1 MRRRRVDQLEDVLT
15 ADDGVAR
22 DFYRFVFT
30 PFAQGYT
37 APNSVPKIWDIRRQ
51 KRSNEMQ
58 KQVSMQQLSAMQGAP
73 VYDDAGD
80 RIGSVEEIFYDTQ
93 MNEPAWVGIGT
104 GFLGTKRVLVPVEGA
119 RVEGD
124 GVYVPYPK
132 DKVKDSPDI
141 DSDEIDR
148 ETENELY
155 AYYGL
160 TGGGSGTEATGE
172 SDASMTRSEEELR
185 VGKRA
190 TETGQARLRKWVE
203 TEPVSED
210 VELRQER
217 ATVTRERI
225 DQPVSGAEIG
235 EQEVDVTLR
244 GEEPVVDKQT
254 VAKER
259 VGLTKDVEV
268 EEETVTGEVRK
279 ERVEVEGDADQR

>member
-1 MRRRRVDQLEDVLT
+1 
-15 ADDGVAR
+15 
-22 DFYRFVFT
+22 
-30 PFAQGYT
+30 
-37 APNSVPKIWDIRRQ
+37 
-51 KRSNEMQ
+51 
-58 KQVSMQQLSAMQGAP
+58 
-73 VYDDAGD
+73 VYDDASD

-119 RVEGD
+119 RVEDD

-160 TGGGSGTEATGE
+160 TGGGSATEATGE

-190 TETGQARLRKWVE
+190 TETGRARLRKWVE
-203 TEPVSED
+203 TEAVSED

-244 GEEPVVDKQT
+244 GEEAVVDKQT

-259 VGLTKDVEV
+259 IGVTKEVDV

>member
-1 MRRRRVDQLEDVLT
+1 V
-15 ADDGVAR
+15 
-22 DFYRFVFT
+22 
-30 PFAQGYT
+30 
-37 APNSVPKIWDIRRQ
+37 
-51 KRSNEMQ
+51 Q

-73 VYDDAGD
+73 VYDDASD

-119 RVEGD
+119 RVEDD

-160 TGGGSGTEATGE
+160 TGGGSATEATGE

-190 TETGQARLRKWVE
+190 TETGRARLRKWVE

-210 VELRQER
+210 VELRQEH

-244 GEEPVVDKQT
+244 GEEAVVDKQT

-259 VGLTKDVEV
+259 IGVTKDVDV

>member
-1 MRRRRVDQLEDVLT
+1 
-15 ADDGVAR
+15 
-22 DFYRFVFT
+22 
-30 PFAQGYT
+30 
-37 APNSVPKIWDIRRQ
+37 
-51 KRSNEMQ
+51 
-58 KQVSMQQLSAMQGAP
+58 MQGAP
-73 VYDDAGD
+73 VFDDASD

-119 RVEGD
+119 RVEDD

-160 TGGGSGTEATGE
+160 TGGGSATEATGE

-190 TETGQARLRKWVE
+190 TETGRARLRKWVE

-244 GEEPVVDKQT
+244 GEEAVVDKQT

-259 VGLTKDVEV
+259 IGVTKEVDV

>member
-1 MRRRRVDQLEDVLT
+1 
-15 ADDGVAR
+15 
-22 DFYRFVFT
+22 
-30 PFAQGYT
+30 
-37 APNSVPKIWDIRRQ
+37 
-51 KRSNEMQ
+51 
-58 KQVSMQQLSAMQGAP
+58 

-119 RVEGD
+119 RVEDD

-160 TGGGSGTEATGE
+160 TGGGSATEATGE

-190 TETGQARLRKWVE
+190 TETGRARLRKWVE

-259 VGLTKDVEV
+259 IGVTKDVDV

>member
-1 MRRRRVDQLEDVLT
+1 
-15 ADDGVAR
+15 
-22 DFYRFVFT
+22 
-30 PFAQGYT
+30 
-37 APNSVPKIWDIRRQ
+37 
-51 KRSNEMQ
+51 
-58 KQVSMQQLSAMQGAP
+58 MQGAP
-73 VYDDAGD
+73 VFDDASD

-119 RVEGD
+119 RVEDD

-160 TGGGSGTEATGE
+160 TGGGSATEATGE

-190 TETGQARLRKWVE
+190 TETGRARLRKWVE

-259 VGLTKDVEV
+259 IGVTKDVDV